1 MVNWRALEAGVDR
14 KMASTFGEEVRLA
27 FKNSGVADTGR
38 PDIDIR
44 GILYTAGT
52 IPASLGPGFTTM
64 VSAGQ
69 GVLVIDRS
77 TYAGPDIFQKD
88 KVRATERAGQPW
100 WEVADVT
107 TRHSNLIVLTL
118 TQK

>member
-14 KMASTFGEEVRLA
+14 KMAATFGEEVRLA
-27 FKNSGVADTGR
+27 FKNSGVADSGR
-38 PDIDIR
+38 PDTDIR
-44 GILYTAGT
+44 ALLYTAGN
-52 IPASLGPGFTTM
+52 IPTMLGPGFTTM

-77 TYAGPDIFQKD
+77 TYSGSDIFPKD

-100 WEVADVT
+100 WEVAEVT
-107 TRHSNLIVLTL
+107 SRHSNLIVLSL